1 MSKPTLL
8 LIDDEERILRSLR
21 MLFFSGYNVRMT
33 TDPYEAIKILR
44 DERVHVVVSDQ
55 RMPVMQGSELCAS
68 PARPHPPPC
77 VSCSPAIPIWM
88 PPSPA

>member
-33 TDPYEAIKILR
+33 TDPHEAIRILR
-44 DERVHVVVSDQ
+44 DEKIVIH
-55 RMPVMQGSELCAS
+55 
-68 PARPHPPPC
+68 
-77 VSCSPAIPIWM
+77 I
-88 PPSPA
+88 